1 MSSVSFCAQHIILIV
16 LSVWATPLMLLF
28 CFVNDEPLV
37 PKTVINFVVFDII
50 GEEGN
55 TAVDRPV
62 DFDGG

>member
-28 CFVNDEPLV
+28 CFVNDEALV
-37 PKTVINFVVFDII
+37 PKTVNFEVFDII

-55 TAVDRPV
+55 TAEDRHV